1 MKNKENNILKKHKQI
16 SRNNKYQN
24 NTQNLSDLKSNYKHE
39 YGNYKEI
46 SNQIIDNEN
55 KIEKCQKNLNKI
67 QSLKFKQ
74 FQEINNSFIIY
85 LNENEDN
92 IPLENK
98 ILLLFCFG
106 FEFPEDE
113 IFYFN
118 DINELIEYFDIAKT
132 HLKKIKKNNNEDF
145 ENLKIKI
152 SNLSESNEVNLYLQ
166 KIFYIIKIIFDEI
179 EKEIEIK
186 ELLKEHNNLMEN
198 KNKSFISIKN
208 IEKEIKQN
216 GNQTISS
223 KKSNSD
229 FNNNEISLNKEV
241 LQNLIVNLNS
251 INNKENDLNL
261 SIKSDL
267 NNLTISSISNHS
279 KNLTKTELTKS
290 SKKKKNSEMSEFLTS
305 INGTNNNKNSYD
317 LKTVLSSNNDIET
330 FPAYKENPD
339 TNKIRKKKKE
349 INFTTNENNN
359 NICDKCIII

>member
-1 MKNKENNILKKHKQI
+1 MKMQ
-16 SRNNKYQN
+16 
-24 NTQNLSDLKSNYKHE
+24 
-39 YGNYKEI
+39 
-46 SNQIIDNEN
+46 
-55 KIEKCQKNLNKI
+55 
-67 QSLKFKQ
+67 
-74 FQEINNSFIIY
+74 
-85 LNENEDN
+85 DN

-118 DINELIEYFDIAKT
+118 DKNELIEYFDIAKT

-198 KNKSFISIKN
+198 KNKSFINLKN

-223 KKSNSD
+223 KKLKND
-229 FNNNEISLNKEV
+229 INNNEISLNKEI
-241 LQNLIVNLNS
+241 LQDLIINLNS
-251 INNKENDLNL
+251 MNNKENDLNL
-261 SIKSDL
+261 SIKSEFH
-267 NNLTISSISNHS
+267 NLSISSISNNTQ
-279 KNLTKTELTKS
+279 NLTKTELTKS

-305 INGTNNNKNSYD
+305 INGNNNNKN
-317 LKTVLSSNNDIET
+317 LM
-330 FPAYKENPD
+330 
-339 TNKIRKKKKE
+339 
-349 INFTTNENNN
+349 
-359 NICDKCIII
+359 